1 MWLVVPRHR
10 YTSKLICDT
19 RNKIKTMFMEANN
32 RYNKNENIKKM
43 LKDCENYFDIDIDMD
58 DISIQKYFKDIIA
71 VLINNKQQ
79 LLEHQKVLILLVQK
93 RKILMNFLKKN

>member
-1 MWLVVPRHR
+1 
-10 YTSKLICDT
+10 
-19 RNKIKTMFMEANN
+19 MEANN